1 MDEFNMTPLNS
12 GYAGIAAARWRAI
25 RPWAASRLAG
35 RVRGSG
41 PRVALHLGGSFL
53 CVRLLLKSCTRSP
66 MIREFDVG
74 WSAKASSMWLVS
86 ESGASKGQC
95 GRQDV

>member
-12 GYAGIAAARWRAI
+12 GYAELAAARWRAI
-25 RPWAASRLAG
+25 RPWAGSRLAG

-53 CVRLLLKSCTRSP
+53 
-66 MIREFDVG
+66 EFDVG

-86 ESGASKGQC
+86 ESSASKGQC